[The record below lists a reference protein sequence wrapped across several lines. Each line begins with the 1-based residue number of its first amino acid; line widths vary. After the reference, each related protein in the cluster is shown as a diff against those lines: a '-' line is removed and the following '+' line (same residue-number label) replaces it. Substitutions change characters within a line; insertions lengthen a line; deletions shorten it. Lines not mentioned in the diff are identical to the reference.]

1 MLFWHEHST
10 FSNTSVRIFFLF
22 CCPKSTWIGKVKY
35 LVVSMKTQRFIFSA
49 TKFTFLSPF
58 FLTPSNQSSWF
69 GNFSTDS
76 TVIGRKGE
84 CFFAKLLPYRDQL
97 QFFQFM
103 SNFLN
108 FINLIFH
115 HRFCFMNS
123 SLLKK
128 LLISHVERKYS

>member
-1 MLFWHEHST
+1 M
-10 FSNTSVRIFFLF
+10 
-22 CCPKSTWIGKVKY
+22 
-35 LVVSMKTQRFIFSA
+35 
-49 TKFTFLSPF
+49 
-58 FLTPSNQSSWF
+58 
-69 GNFSTDS
+69 
-76 TVIGRKGE
+76 
-84 CFFAKLLPYRDQL
+84 FFAKLLPCRDQL

-108 FINLIFH
+108 LINLIFH

>member
-1 MLFWHEHST
+1 MARVLDLQQHVCWHC
-10 FSNTSVRIFFLF
+10 FPF
-22 CCPKSTWIGKVKY
+22 CCPKNTWIGKVKY

-69 GNFSTDS
+69 GNFSSDS
-76 TVIGRKGE
+76 TIIGRKGE

-108 FINLIFH
+108 FINLI
-115 HRFCFMNS
+115 N
-123 SLLKK
+123 
-128 LLISHVERKYS
+128 LINLSPQVLFYEQLIVEKIVNFSCWA